1 MLNGI
6 VANMKEVKQI
16 GADVL
21 RKTAKPVPRGL
32 FGTSELTSIISDM
45 TETLDNE
52 PDGVALAAPQIGLS
66 WRLFIV
72 RYDRI
77 AAPKNT
83 ELINNPEIGVYINPK
98 ILKTSRKREDMEE
111 GCLSVRNIYGQTIR
125 YKRTTVEA
133 QHENGTYFSR
143 GGGGILAQI
152 FQHEINHLDGI
163 LFVDHATHIYKID
176 TTDKRTTYGTTHT
189 S

>member
-1 MLNGI
+1 
-6 VANMKEVKQI
+6 MKEIVQK
-16 GADVL
+16 GAKVL
-21 RKTAKPVPRGL
+21 RKTAKSVPDSL
-32 FGTSELTSIISDM
+32 FGTPELASIIADM

-66 WRLFIV
+66 WRMFIV

-77 AAPKNT
+77 IAPKDT
-83 ELINNPEIGVYINPK
+83 ELVNNPEIGVYINPR
-98 ILKTSRKREDMEE
+98 ILKTSRKREDMDE
-111 GCLSVRNIYGQTIR
+111 GCLSVRNIYGNTIR
-125 YKRTTVEA
+125 YKRTTVGA
-133 QHENGTYFSR
+133 QRENGTHFSR

-163 LFVDHATHIYKID
+163 LFIDHATHIYKID
-176 TTDKRTTYGTTHT
+176 TADRHTTYDTAHT